1 MSTRSP
7 KRALYESFAIVA
19 KALAHGHRLEL
30 LEHVGQGERPVE
42 TLAAVAG
49 LSIAN
54 TSQHLL
60 QLRRAGL
67 VASRR
72 DGKNVLYRLTDK
84 SVIDLLA
91 SLRRVA
97 ETNVAEAQQ
106 VISEYFHARDS
117 LEPVSRTELVKRL
130 REKSVTLLDVRPED
144 EFALGHLPGAIN
156 IPLKALER
164 RLAQLPRGR
173 EIVSYCRG
181 PYCVLSFE
189 AVALLRERG
198 FKIRRFEDGF
208 PEWAAHGLPVE
219 GAPADRTHG

>member
-1 MSTRSP
+1 MSKQSP
-7 KRALYESFAIVA
+7 KAALYDAFALVA
-19 KALAHGHRLEL
+19 KALASGRRLDL

-42 TLAAVAG
+42 ALAAVAG
-49 LSIAN
+49 LSVAN

-91 SLRRVA
+91 ALRRVA

-106 VISEYFHARDS
+106 VISQYFDARDS

-130 REKSVTLLDVRPED
+130 REKSVTLLDVRPEE

-156 IPLKALER
+156 IPLKVLER

-208 PEWAAHGLPVE
+208 PEWAAHGLPIE
-219 GAPADRTHG
+219 GAPADRTDG

>member
-1 MSTRSP
+1 MSNRSP
-7 KRALYESFAIVA
+7 KRALYESFALVA

-42 TLAAVAG
+42 ALAAVAG
-49 LSIAN
+49 LSLAN
-54 TSQHLL
+54 TSQHLM

-67 VASRR
+67 VVSRR

-84 SVIDLLA
+84 SVLDLLA

-97 ETNVAEAQQ
+97 ETNVAEARQ
-106 VISEYFHARDS
+106 VITQYFHARDA
-117 LEPVSRTELVKRL
+117 LDPISRTELVKRL

-164 RLAQLPRGR
+164 RLAQLPRNR

-219 GAPADRTHG
+219 GAPT

>member
-1 MSTRSP
+1 MSSRSP
-7 KRALYESFAIVA
+7 KKALYESFALVA

-42 TLAAVAG
+42 ALAAVAG

-54 TSQHLL
+54 TSQHLM

-67 VASRR
+67 VVSRR

-97 ETNVAEAQQ
+97 ETHVAEAQQ
-106 VISEYFHARDS
+106 VIAQYFHARDA
-117 LEPVSRTELVKRL
+117 LDPVSRTELVKRL

-144 EFALGHLPGAIN
+144 EFALGHLPGAII
-156 IPLKALER
+156 IPLKALQKR
-164 RLAQLPRGR
+164 FGQLPRGR
-173 EIVSYCRG
+173 EIVAYCRG

-198 FKIRRFEDGF
+198 FRIRRYEDGY

-219 GAPADRTHG
+219 GVPS

>member
-7 KRALYESFAIVA
+7 KSALYASFAIVA
-19 KALAHGHRLEL
+19 KALAHWHRLEL

-42 TLAAVAG
+42 ALAAVAG
-49 LSIAN
+49 LSLAN

-60 QLRRAGL
+60 LLRRAGL
-67 VASRR
+67 IASRR
-72 DGKNVLYRLTDK
+72 DGKNVLYRLSDK

-91 SLRRVA
+91 ALRRVA
-97 ETNVAEAQQ
+97 ETNLAEAQQ
-106 VISEYFHARDS
+106 VIAQYFNARDA
-117 LEPVSRTELVKRL
+117 LDPVSRTELVKRL

-156 IPLKALER
+156 IPLKTLDR
-164 RLAQLPRGR
+164 RLGQLPRSR
-173 EIVSYCRG
+173 EIVAYCRG

-189 AVALLRERG
+189 AVALLRGRG

-219 GAPADRTHG
+219 GVLAR